1 MFMILAGGLLAY
13 RMEETPD
20 IIEKAYI
27 VESFEEKETKPLKT
41 SAGKRVKIK
50 GEWVK
55 AHTGY
60 HKRSLYF
67 SLLVKM

>member
-1 MFMILAGGLLAY
+1 MFMILAY

-20 IIEKAYI
+20 IIEEAYI
-27 VESFEEKETKPLKT
+27 ADSFEEKETKPLKI

-60 HKRSLYF
+60 HKRSLCF

>member
-1 MFMILAGGLLAY
+1 MILTWLLLIY
-13 RMEETPD
+13 GMEETPD

-27 VESFEEKETKPLKT
+27 VEPFEEKETKPLKT

>member
-27 VESFEEKETKPLKT
+27 VDYFEEKETKPLKT

>member
-1 MFMILAGGLLAY
+1 MILAGELLAY
-13 RMEETPD
+13 RMEETSD

-27 VESFEEKETKPLKT
+27 VEPFEEKETKPLKT

-55 AHTGY
+55 KHTGY

>member
-1 MFMILAGGLLAY
+1 
-13 RMEETPD
+13 MEETPD

-27 VESFEEKETKPLKT
+27 VEPFEEKEIKPLKT